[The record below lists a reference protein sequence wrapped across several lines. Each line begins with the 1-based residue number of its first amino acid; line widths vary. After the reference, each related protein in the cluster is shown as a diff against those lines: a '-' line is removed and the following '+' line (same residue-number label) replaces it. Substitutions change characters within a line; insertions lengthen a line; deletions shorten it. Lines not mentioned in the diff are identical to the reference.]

1 MKSMMLESLNDTLK
15 MVDIPKPACKTDEI
29 LIKVLTTSL
38 NFADTLLISGKYQE
52 KPKLPFAPGME
63 VCGLVEKFGKTV
75 YDFTIGQRIVA
86 YVGFGGLSEYV
97 VVKQNL
103 CFSIPDNISNA
114 KAASLLIAYG
124 STELALNYKAK
135 LLKGETL
142 LVLGAS
148 GGVGISAV
156 QIGKAMGAFVVA
168 IARGEK
174 KCSLA
179 KSMGADLVFDSGK
192 VNLRSELKKLKKIDV
207 IYDPVG
213 GSQFKDALSA
223 SKPETRIL
231 PIGFAS
237 GEVPNI
243 PANIIMVKNI
253 TLIGFQIGTYRS
265 FKPNV
270 LKESFERLV
279 KMWSQNIIDPH
290 IANNF
295 SLNRSNDAIDLI
307 KRRQSK
313 GKVIVSLSS

>member
-1 MKSMMLESLNDTLK
+1 MKSMMLDSINGTLK
-15 MVDIPKPACKTDEI
+15 LVDIPKPTYKDDEI
-29 LIKVLTTSL
+29 LIKVLATSL

-52 KPKLPFAPGME
+52 KPNLPFAPGME
-63 VCGLVEKFGKTV
+63 VCGVIEKYGKSVSNFTV
-75 YDFTIGQRIVA
+75 GERIVA
-86 YVGFGGLSEYV
+86 YVGFGGLSEYISV
-97 VVKQNL
+97 NQNL
-103 CFSIPDNISNA
+103 CFSIPDAISNE

-148 GGVGISAV
+148 GGVGTSAV

-168 IARGEK
+168 VARGEK
-174 KCSLA
+174 KCLQT
-179 KSMGADLVFDSGK
+179 KSMGADLIFDSSVIDLK
-192 VNLRSELKKLKKIDV
+192 SELNRLKKIDV
-207 IYDPVG
+207 IYDPIG
-213 GSQFKDALSA
+213 GSQFQDALSA

-265 FKPNV
+265 YKPNV
-270 LKESFERLV
+270 LRGCFNRLV
-279 KMWSQNIIDPH
+279 KMWSQNIIDPYISKTFPLDH
-290 IANNF
+290 
-295 SLNRSNDAIDLI
+295 SNEAIDLI
-307 KRRQSK
+307 KQRQSN
-313 GKVIVSLSS
+313 GKIVVSISS